1 VRWARRIDAPPT
13 SSRGRWTGH
22 LFQSRFASVAMDESH
37 LIAAVR
43 YVSLNPVRA
52 RARAKV
58 EARKERS
65 SWI

>member
-1 VRWARRIDAPPT
+1 
-13 SSRGRWTGH
+13 
-22 LFQSRFASVAMDESH
+22 MDESH

-52 RARAKV
+52 RARTKV